1 MKYFDS
7 NKNDFWGS
15 KINFADENNVLVGF
29 DFGSSCCEM
38 FGWFVDDKVNPKGGK
53 DSIIDDNTLTSV
65 IDKELEGWVFD
76 KEFFDRI
83 DVGEDSY
90 DFHNV
95 AVFRMVKEGNERFL
109 HLYNDHNGYYSHGFD
124 FAVDGEVIKCG
135 SL

>member
-29 DFGSSCCEM
+29 DFGSSCCEQ
-38 FGWFVDDKVNPKGGK
+38 FGWYVDNKVTPKDAK
-53 DSIIDDNTLTSV
+53 DSIICDNTLASV
-65 IDKELEGWVFD
+65 IDQELEGWVFD
-76 KEFFDRI
+76 KEFFEEHDA
-83 DVGEDSY
+83 GEDSY
-90 DFHNV
+90 DVHNV

-109 HLYNDHNGYYSHGFD
+109 HLFNDHNGYYGHGFE
-124 FAVDGEVIKCG
+124 FAVDGTMVVQG